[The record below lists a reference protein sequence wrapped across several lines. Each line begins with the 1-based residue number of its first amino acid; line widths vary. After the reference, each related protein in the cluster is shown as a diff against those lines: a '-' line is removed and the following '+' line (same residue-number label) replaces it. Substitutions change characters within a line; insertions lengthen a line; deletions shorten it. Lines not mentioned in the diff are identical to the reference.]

1 MFRHVH
7 CVFFVSVN
15 GYEEMSVYDFYN
27 SMKLIINGLLS
38 Q

>member
-15 GYEEMSVYDFYN
+15 GYEEMSVYDSYN
-27 SMKLIINGLLS
+27 SGAESN
-38 Q
+38 